1 MRKPWRGTLMDN
13 IFDKKYYFCA
23 NKRLRYNV
31 RLQSANEQESVV
43 ACRFIFKDVLLTKI
57 MKRLTLFTIKII
69 LFVLLFSACNR
80 ENKQQNIILNAVRD
94 VDGNHYDAVRIGDQ
108 VWMKTN
114 LRTKHFRDRSPIS
127 VGEASSDKPFVYEP
141 TTTEVPGYDNKNY
154 GLYYNW
160 SAVNDERGLCPK
172 GWHVPSNGE
181 WTELEDYLGS
191 RVEYCYNGRP
201 YAMAYS
207 IASTNGWN
215 IDSTFVYWEGSPGYS
230 PTENDATG
238 FSAIPA
244 GLWDHVYEGAGK
256 YAFFW
261 SSTPYNSHM
270 AWYCRLSDWSE
281 GIRRY
286 MDKKDYG
293 FSVRCLRDK

>member
-1 MRKPWRGTLMDN
+1 
-13 IFDKKYYFCA
+13 
-23 NKRLRYNV
+23 
-31 RLQSANEQESVV
+31 
-43 ACRFIFKDVLLTKI
+43 
-57 MKRLTLFTIKII
+57 MKKII
-69 LFVLLFSACNR
+69 LFTVKIFLFAVLLFACNR
-80 ENKQQNIILNAVRD
+80 ENEKQNVILNAVRD

-172 GWHVPSNGE
+172 GWHVPSNAE

-191 RVEYCYNGRP
+191 KPEYCYDGYP
-201 YAMAYS
+201 YAIAYS
-207 IASTNGWN
+207 IASTTGWN
-215 IDSTFVYWEGSPGYS
+215 IDSTCAYWLGSPGYN

-238 FSAIPA
+238 FSAVPA
-244 GLWDHVYEGAGK
+244 GLWDNVFEGAGS

-261 SSTPYNSHM
+261 SSTPYDSHLV
-270 AWYCRLSDWSE
+270 WYCRLYGSYE
-281 GIRRY
+281 RMHRTIGT
-286 MDKKDYG
+286 KDYG